1 MEAFQFIAFVELK
14 GPSKIA
20 FETALNRYNLRST
33 RQREHVFSVVLG
45 QRDHPTADDIYLRAR
60 VSMPGISLATV
71 YNCLD
76 TLVDCQLVKRLVYER
91 EPSRYCPNQG
101 EHAHFLDEEHGTVYD
116 IDLSPTALSA
126 LKALLPAGFVATK
139 VKLSFAGRIDR
150 DKIMTGQAA
159 SSQTVPPAMATEF
172 TTNQHHS

>member
-1 MEAFQFIAFVELK
+1 MQGA
-14 GPSKIA
+14 SKIA
-20 FETALNRYNLRST
+20 YEAALHRYNLRST
-33 RQREHVFSVVLG
+33 RQREHIFSVLLA

-101 EHAHFLDEEHGTVYD
+101 EHAHFLDEENGKVYD
-116 IDLSPTALSA
+116 IDLSPSALSA

-139 VKLSFAGRIDR
+139 VKLTFSGRIDR
-150 DKIMTGQAA
+150 EKMTAEPA
-159 SSQTVPPAMATEF
+159 SVKAPEPPAPSTEF
-172 TTNQHHS
+172 TNQPHHS